1 MADRIIYDYKKE
13 NTKKV
18 LKRIGFVLA
27 LLILI
32 AIAFSIAFD
41 LFLELIQIREIGK
54 NFVSVFWKNFYV
66 KLSVQIIS
74 FVILFFVF
82 FINNAIVKKNVER
95 IVGKIGFLKKN
106 ILNIILSL
114 FLALVTSKYL
124 ENNLYIKFLTLT
136 HSKPFNIKDP
146 IFKKD
151 IGYYVFE
158 RPFFLTVV
166 NFLFFFMIFVCIYTL
181 TLYIIL
187 YTASFVSRTSSWN
200 ILSDKKVKFH
210 IFFNLILIFVV
221 KIFTLKYEM
230 EGLLYSFFGEVVGV
244 GYTDYYVRMNY
255 FKLSYI
261 VLIVIIALSIYFFIR
276 GKYSTVGKVMLS
288 YIAWGILGTLVAAGF
303 QYFVVSPNEQVYERP
318 FLEKNIKFTR
328 IAYNLENIEEKY
340 FPVDTSNN
348 ITAKDLQQNKA
359 TVENIRITDFPT
371 TLDIQ
376 NQIQRFKQYY
386 IFNDADIA
394 KYTINGRIKSVF
406 ISAREINYDGIPT
419 KTYINQKFQYTHG
432 YGVVMSLMTEVTPE
446 GQPKFIIKDIPIK
459 SLDGAPKVTQPRIYY
474 GEKTDPYVIV
484 NTKVDEIDYPEGDSN
499 KLYRY
504 NGQGGI
510 KLTPLNRLI
519 FSYVYKDFRLL
530 VSSAINSNSKLLI
543 NRNIV
548 QRAKKVAPFLEF
560 DPDPYILID
569 GKGRLVW
576 VLDAYTKT
584 SYFPYSEP
592 TEEGFNY
599 IRNSVKVLID
609 AYNGTLK
616 FYIVDKSD
624 PIVNVYKSIYPQ
636 LFEKGDIPE
645 DIAEHIRYPEYI
657 FTVQANILKRY
668 HMTNPNVFY
677 NKEDLWDFGKHK
689 TPDGSIDYIP
699 PYYSVMKLPD
709 SQQEEMILMVPF
721 TPLKYNTMI
730 AWLAAKS
737 NQENYGKLVLYK
749 FPKGST
755 VYGPLQV
762 ENMIDQDPQISKDL
776 SLWNQGGSKVIRG
789 NLLALPINQK
799 ILYIEPIYIASDNAS
814 ALPEV
819 KRVIAACNGKVVM
832 GMSLSDA
839 LSQLIGQQLAQT
851 TQELQTPQQQQGTQE
866 LQNFSQQLS
875 KLKGIFEDA
884 KKALQEGNWEEFGRK
899 FKELD
904 EMMKNIK

>member
-1 MADRIIYDYKKE
+1 MTDRIYDYKKE
-13 NTKKV
+13 KA
-18 LKRIGFVLA
+18 KRVIKRVGFVIA
-27 LLILI
+27 ILVI
-32 AIAFSIAFD
+32 LVIAFSIAFD
-41 LFLELIQIREIGK
+41 LFLELIQIKEIGK

-66 KLSVQIIS
+66 KLSVQVVS
-74 FVILFFVF
+74 FVILFLVF
-82 FINNAIVKKNVER
+82 FINNAIVKKNIER
-95 IVGKIGFLKKN
+95 IVGKISLLKKN
-106 ILNIILSL
+106 ILNIIVSV
-114 FLALVTSKYL
+114 FLALITSKYL
-124 ENNLYIKFLTLT
+124 ENNLYIKFLTFK

-146 IFKKD
+146 IFNKD

-158 RPFFLTVV
+158 RPFFLSIV
-166 NFLFFFMIFVCIYTL
+166 NFLFFFMIFVCIYTAV
-181 TLYIIL
+181 LYVVL
-187 YTASFVSRTSSWN
+187 YGFAFVSRTNSWGV
-200 ILSDKKVKFH
+200 LSDKKVRSH
-210 IFFNLILIFVV
+210 IFFNLILIFVI

-244 GYTDYYVRMNY
+244 GYTDYYIRMNY
-255 FKLSYI
+255 FRLSYI
-261 VLIVIIALSIYFFIR
+261 VLIAVIVLSIFFFLKKR
-276 GKYSTVGKVMLS
+276 YSDVGKVMLS
-288 YIAWGILGTLVAAGF
+288 YIAFAVLGTIVSAAF

-328 IAYNLENIEEKY
+328 LAYNLENIEEKY
-340 FPVDTSNN
+340 FPVDTSGN
-348 ITAKDLQQNKA
+348 ITAEDLQKN
-359 TVENIRITDFPT
+359 TSTIENIRITDFPT

-394 KYTINGRIKSVF
+394 KYTINGKIKSVF

-419 KTYINQKFQYTHG
+419 KTYINQRFQYTHG

-499 KLYRY
+499 RLFRY
-504 NGQGGI
+504 DGKGGI
-510 KLTPLNRLI
+510 RLTPLNRLI

-530 VSSAINSNSKLLI
+530 VSTAINSNSKILI

-548 QRAKKVAPFLEF
+548 ERAKKVAPFF
-560 DPDPYILID
+560 DYDSDPYILID

-576 VLDAYTKT
+576 VLDGYTKT
-584 SYFPYSEP
+584 NYYPYSEP

-616 FYIVDKSD
+616 FYIVDKND
-624 PIVNVYKSIYPQ
+624 PIVNVYKSIYPD
-636 LFEKGDIPE
+636 LFEKGDIPK

-657 FTVQANILKRY
+657 FKIQAGVLKRY

-709 SQQEEMILMVPF
+709 SQKEELILMVPF

-737 NQENYGKLVLYK
+737 SQENYGKLVLYK

-832 GMSLSDA
+832 GSSLNDA
-839 LSQLIGQQLAQT
+839 LSQLVGQQVAPEKDQT
-851 TQELQTPQQQQGTQE
+851 QTPSQKENITQVPPSSD
-866 LQNFSQQLS
+866 L
-875 KLKGIFEDA
+875 LKIKSLFEDA
-884 KKALQEGNWEEFGRK
+884 KKALQQGNWEEFGKK

-904 EMMKNIK
+904 DMMKNVK

>member
-1 MADRIIYDYKKE
+1 MADRIIYDYKREK
-13 NTKKV
+13 TKRI
-18 LKRIGFVLA
+18 LKRAGFVLA
-27 LLILI
+27 LLILA
-32 AIAFSIAFD
+32 AIVFSIAFD

-54 NFVSVFWKNFYV
+54 NFISVFWKNFYV
-66 KLSVQIIS
+66 KLSVQIVS

-82 FINNAIVKKNVER
+82 FTNNAIVKKNVER

-106 ILNIILSL
+106 ILNIILSI

-151 IGYYVFE
+151 IGYFVFE

-166 NFLFFFMIFVCIYTL
+166 NFLFFLMIFVCIYTVV
-181 TLYIIL
+181 LYLLL
-187 YTASFVSRTSSWN
+187 YTASFVSRASSWD
-200 ILSDKKVKFH
+200 ILSDKKVRSH
-210 IFFNLILIFVV
+210 IFFNLILIFAV

-244 GYTDYYVRMNY
+244 GYTDYYIRMNY

-261 VLIVIIALSIYFFIR
+261 VLAAVIVLSISFFAK
-276 GKYSTVGKVMLS
+276 GKYTNIGKVMLS
-288 YIAWGILGTLVAAGF
+288 YVGWAVLGTIISAGF

-328 IAYNLENIEEKY
+328 LAYNLENIEEKY

-394 KYTINGRIKSVF
+394 KYTINGRVKSVF
-406 ISAREINYDGIPT
+406 ISAREINYEGIPT

-446 GQPKFIIKDIPIK
+446 GQPKFIIKDIPVK

-504 NGQGGI
+504 TGQGGI
-510 KLTPLNRLI
+510 KLSLINRLI

-530 VSSAINSNSKLLI
+530 VSSAINSNSKILI

-584 SYFPYSEP
+584 GYFPYSEP

-616 FYIVDKSD
+616 FYIIDKSD
-624 PIVNVYKSIYPQ
+624 PIVNVYRSIYPQ
-636 LFEKGDIPE
+636 LFEKEDIPK

-657 FTVQANILKRY
+657 FKVQASVLKRY

-689 TPDGSIDYIP
+689 TPDGAIDYIP

-709 SQQEEMILMVPF
+709 SQKEELILMVPF

-730 AWLAAKS
+730 AWLAAGS
-737 NQENYGKLVLYK
+737 SQESYGKLVLYK

-832 GMSLSDA
+832 GSSLSDA
-839 LSQLIGQQLAQT
+839 LTQLIGQQLTQTNQDLQT
-851 TQELQTPQQQQGTQE
+851 TQQQQGIQE
-866 LQNFSQQLS
+866 IQNFSDQILR
-875 KLKGIFEDA
+875 LKDIFEDA
-884 KKALQEGNWEEFGRK
+884 KKALKEGNWEEFGRK

>member
-1 MADRIIYDYKKE
+1 M
-13 NTKKV
+13 
-18 LKRIGFVLA
+18 
-27 LLILI
+27 
-32 AIAFSIAFD
+32 
-41 LFLELIQIREIGK
+41 
-54 NFVSVFWKNFYV
+54 
-66 KLSVQIIS
+66 
-74 FVILFFVF
+74 
-82 FINNAIVKKNVER
+82 
-95 IVGKIGFLKKN
+95 
-106 ILNIILSL
+106 
-114 FLALVTSKYL
+114 
-124 ENNLYIKFLTLT
+124 
-136 HSKPFNIKDP
+136 
-146 IFKKD
+146 
-151 IGYYVFE
+151 
-158 RPFFLTVV
+158 
-166 NFLFFFMIFVCIYTL
+166 
-181 TLYIIL
+181 
-187 YTASFVSRTSSWN
+187 
-200 ILSDKKVKFH
+200 
-210 IFFNLILIFVV
+210 
-221 KIFTLKYEM
+221 
-230 EGLLYSFFGEVVGV
+230 
-244 GYTDYYVRMNY
+244 
-255 FKLSYI
+255 
-261 VLIVIIALSIYFFIR
+261 
-276 GKYSTVGKVMLS
+276 
-288 YIAWGILGTLVAAGF
+288 
-303 QYFVVSPNEQVYERP
+303 
-318 FLEKNIKFTR
+318 
-328 IAYNLENIEEKY
+328 
-340 FPVDTSNN
+340 
-348 ITAKDLQQNKA
+348 QQNKA

-406 ISAREINYDGIPT
+406 ISAREINYEGIPT

-484 NTKVDEIDYPEGDSN
+484 NTKIDEIDYPEGDSN

-504 NGQGGI
+504 TGQGGI

-530 VSSAINSNSKLLI
+530 VSSAINSNSKILI

-636 LFEKGDIPE
+636 LFEKGDIPK
-645 DIAEHIRYPEYI
+645 DIAEHIRFPEYI
-657 FTVQANILKRY
+657 FKVQASVLKRY

-709 SQQEEMILMVPF
+709 SQKEEMILMVPF

-737 NQENYGKLVLYK
+737 SKENYGKLVLYK

-832 GMSLSDA
+832 GSSLNDA
-839 LSQLIGQQLAQT
+839 LTQLIGQQLAQT
-851 TQELQTPQQQQGTQE
+851 TQELQTPQQQGAQE
-866 LQNFSQQLS
+866 IQSFSEQLS

-884 KKALQEGNWEEFGRK
+884 KKALKEGNWEEFGRK

>member
-1 MADRIIYDYKKE
+1 MTDRIYDYKKE
-13 NTKKV
+13 KTRRLFKK
-18 LKRIGFVLA
+18 IGFIVS
-27 LLILI
+27 ILVI
-32 AIAFSIAFD
+32 LAIAFSIAFD

-54 NFVSVFWKNFYV
+54 NFVSVFWKNLYV

-74 FVILFFVF
+74 FVFLFVVF
-82 FINNAIVKKNVER
+82 FINNAVIKKNIER
-95 IVGKIGFLKKN
+95 IVGKISFLKNN
-106 ILNIILSL
+106 ILNLIVSA
-114 FLALVTSKYL
+114 FLALLTSKYL

-146 IFKKD
+146 IFNRD
-151 IGYYVFE
+151 IAYYVFE
-158 RPFFLTVV
+158 RPFFLSIV
-166 NFLFFFMIFVCIYTL
+166 NFLFFLMIFVCIYTAAIYIV
-181 TLYIIL
+181 LYSF
-187 YTASFVSRTSSWN
+187 TFVSRVNSWGV
-200 ILSDKKVKFH
+200 LSDRRVKSH
-210 IFFNLILIFVV
+210 IFFSLILIFTV

-244 GYTDYYVRMNY
+244 GYTDYYIRMNY
-255 FKLSYI
+255 FRLSYI
-261 VLIVIIALSIYFFIR
+261 VLAAVIILSIFFFLKKR
-276 GKYSTVGKVMLS
+276 YSDIGRVMLS
-288 YIAWGILGTLVAAGF
+288 YVAFAVLGTVVSAAF

-318 FLEKNIKFTR
+318 FLERNIKFTR
-328 IAYNLENIEEKY
+328 LAYNLENIDEKY
-340 FPVDTSNN
+340 FQVDTSNN
-348 ITAKDLQQNKA
+348 ITSDDLKQNVS
-359 TVENIRITDFPT
+359 TVENIRITDYPT

-419 KTYINQKFQYTHG
+419 KTYINQRFQYTHG

-459 SLDGAPKVTQPRIYY
+459 SLDGAPEVTQPRIYY

-499 KLYRY
+499 RLFRY
-504 NGQGGI
+504 DGKGGI
-510 KLTPLNRLI
+510 RLTPLNRLI

-530 VSSAINSNSKLLI
+530 VSTAINSNSKILI
-543 NRNIV
+543 NRNII
-548 QRAKKVAPFLEF
+548 QRAKKVAPFF
-560 DPDPYILID
+560 DYDTDPYILID
-569 GKGRLVW
+569 GRGHLVW

-584 SYFPYSEP
+584 GYYPYSEP
-592 TEEGFNY
+592 AGDGFNY

-616 FYIVDKSD
+616 FYIVDKTD
-624 PIVNVYKSIYPQ
+624 PIVKVYRSIYPD

-645 DIAEHIRYPEYI
+645 DIADHIRYPEYI
-657 FTVQANILKRY
+657 FKVQASILKRY

-709 SQQEEMILMVPF
+709 SQKEEMILMVPF

-737 NQENYGKLVLYK
+737 DRENYGKLVLYK
-749 FPKGST
+749 FPKGLT
-755 VYGPLQV
+755 VYGPLQI

-776 SLWNQGGSKVIRG
+776 SLWNQGGSRVIRG

-799 ILYIEPIYIASDNAS
+799 ILYIEPIYIASDNTS

-819 KRVIAACNGKVVM
+819 KRVIAACNGRVVM
-832 GMSLSDA
+832 GSSLNDA
-839 LSQLIGQQLAQT
+839 LSQLVGQQVEVENQSNQPSQQ
-851 TQELQTPQQQQGTQE
+851 QENTPQTSTSAE
-866 LQNFSQQLS
+866 LS
-875 KLKGIFEDA
+875 KIKSLFEDV
-884 KKALQEGNWEEFGRK
+884 KKALQQGNWEEFGKK
-899 FKELD
+899 FRELD
-904 EMMKNIK
+904 DEMKNIK

>member
-1 MADRIIYDYKKE
+1 MADRIYDYKREK
-13 NTKKV
+13 TKRVVKKV
-18 LKRIGFVLA
+18 GFVISILVILA
-27 LLILI
+27 IV
-32 AIAFSIAFD
+32 FSIAFD
-41 LFLELIQIREIGK
+41 LFLELIQIKEIGR

-66 KLSVQIIS
+66 KLSVQVVS
-74 FVILFFVF
+74 FMILFFVF
-82 FINNAIVKKNVER
+82 FVNNAVIKRNIER
-95 IVGKIGFLKKN
+95 IVGKISLLKKN
-106 ILNIILSL
+106 ILNVIVSVL
-114 FLALVTSKYL
+114 LALIASRYL
-124 ENNLYIKFLTLT
+124 ENNLYIKFLTFK

-146 IFKKD
+146 IFNKD
-151 IGYYVFE
+151 VGYYVFE
-158 RPFFLTVV
+158 RPFFLSIV
-166 NFLFFFMIFVCIYTL
+166 NFLFYLVIFVCIYTVV
-181 TLYIIL
+181 LYIVL
-187 YTASFVSRTSSWN
+187 YGFAFVSRVNSWGV
-200 ILSDKKVKFH
+200 LYDKKVRSH
-210 IFFNLILIFVV
+210 IFFNLILIFVI

-244 GYTDYYVRMNY
+244 GYTDYYIRMNY
-255 FKLSYI
+255 FRLSYI
-261 VLIVIIALSIYFFIR
+261 GWAVLGTIIA
-276 GKYSTVGKVMLS
+276 T
-288 YIAWGILGTLVAAGF
+288 AF
-303 QYFVVSPNEQVYERP
+303 QYFVVSPNEQVYERS

-328 IAYNLENIEEKY
+328 LAYNLENIEEKY
-340 FPVDTSNN
+340 FPVDTSGT
-348 ITAKDLQQNKA
+348 ITAEDLQKN
-359 TVENIRITDFPT
+359 TGTIENIRITDYPT
-371 TLDIQ
+371 TLAIL

-394 KYTINGRIKSVF
+394 KYTINGKIKSVF

-446 GQPKFIIKDIPIK
+446 GQPKFIIKDIPLK

-499 KLYRY
+499 RLFRY
-504 NGQGGI
+504 DGKGGI
-510 KLTPLNRLI
+510 RLTPLNRLI

-530 VSSAINSNSKLLI
+530 VSTAINSNSKILI
-543 NRNIV
+543 NRSIIE
-548 QRAKKVAPFLEF
+548 RAKKVAPFF
-560 DPDPYILID
+560 DYDTDPYILID
-569 GKGRLVW
+569 GKGHLVW
-576 VLDAYTKT
+576 VLDGYTKT
-584 SYFPYSEP
+584 NYYPYSEP

-616 FYIVDKSD
+616 FYIVDKND
-624 PIVNVYKSIYPQ
+624 PIVNVYKSIYPD
-636 LFEKGDIPE
+636 LFENGDIPR

-657 FTVQANILKRY
+657 FKVQASVLKRY

-709 SQQEEMILMVPF
+709 SQKEEMILMVPF

-737 NQENYGKLVLYK
+737 SKENYGKLVLYK

-755 VYGPLQV
+755 VYSPLQV

-832 GMSLSDA
+832 GSSLNDA
-839 LSQLIGQQLAQT
+839 LSQLVGQQVTPVKDQM
-851 TQELQTPQQQQGTQE
+851 QTPSQKENITQV
-866 LQNFSQQLS
+866 LPSSDL
-875 KLKGIFEDA
+875 LKIKSLFEDA
-884 KKALQEGNWEEFGRK
+884 KKALQQGNWEEFGKK

-904 EMMKNIK
+904 DMMKNVK